1 MTAFDP
7 ATIQVGISQCLLGEP
22 VRYDG
27 GHKHSTFCTGVLS
40 DYFAFQPVCPEMG
53 AGLGTPRE
61 SIRLVGEA
69 HSPRL
74 INSRSQTD
82 VTDAIDAYIEVTL
95 PKLSHLSGF
104 ILMRKSPSCGMERV
118 KVYTTQG
125 HPQAQT
131 GQGRFAQALMQA
143 YPLLPIEEEGRLND
157 PGLRE
162 NFINRVLIWHDWR
175 SRQHQGMNSRQ
186 LVEFHTRHKYLLM
199 AHSES
204 VYRQLGPMVAQAGQ
218 SEIKSRADRYI
229 QIFMQAL
236 AKPANRQGHTNVLQ
250 HIQGFISAQLTPP
263 QRQQLADIIMQYRSG
278 QIPLIVPVTLLQHH
292 MAHQTQ
298 AYPAL
303 TGYLAPH
310 PAEIGLRNAI

>member
-27 GHKHSTFCTGVLS
+27 GHKHSSFCTGTLS

-61 SIRLVGEA
+61 SIRLVGDAE
-69 HSPRL
+69 SPRL
-74 INSRSQTD
+74 ISSRSQTD
-82 VTDAIDAYIEVTL
+82 VTEAMDDYIEATL
-95 PKLSHLSGF
+95 PKLAHLSGF

-118 KVYTTQG
+118 KVYTAQG
-125 HPQAQT
+125 HPQGQT
-131 GQGRFAQALMQA
+131 GQGRFAQALMKA
-143 YPLLPIEEEGRLND
+143 YPLLPVEEEGRLND

-162 NFINRVLIWHDWR
+162 NFINRVLIWHDWC
-175 SRQHQGMNSRQ
+175 SRQHHGMNARQ
-186 LVEFHTRHKYLLM
+186 LVDFHTRHKYLLM
-199 AHSES
+199 AHSQAA
-204 VYRQLGPMVAQAGQ
+204 YRQLGPLVAQAGQ
-218 SEIKSRADRYI
+218 GEIDTLAATYI
-229 QIFMQAL
+229 QTLMQAL

-250 HIQGFISAQLTPP
+250 HIQGFISHRLPP
-263 QRQQLADIIMQYRSG
+263 SQRQQLADTIMQYRSG
-278 QIPLIVPVTLLQHH
+278 HIPLIVPVTLLQHH
-292 MAHQTQ
+292 MAHQAQ

-303 TGYLAPH
+303 AGYLTPH